1 MSDAAATLLTV
12 VTFALV
18 LGGLVG
24 LALRVRRRGAA
35 GGYSIMGVFDEMWH
49 PAALEARVE
58 IQRHDERQAPAP
70 LPGGPSNTQ

>member
-1 MSDAAATLLTV
+1 MGDALAVLLTAATV
-12 VTFALV
+12 VVV

-49 PAALEARVE
+49 PAALDARIE
-58 IQRHDERQAPAP
+58 IQVRDERQAPAP
-70 LPGGPSNTQ
+70 LPGAPSNTQ